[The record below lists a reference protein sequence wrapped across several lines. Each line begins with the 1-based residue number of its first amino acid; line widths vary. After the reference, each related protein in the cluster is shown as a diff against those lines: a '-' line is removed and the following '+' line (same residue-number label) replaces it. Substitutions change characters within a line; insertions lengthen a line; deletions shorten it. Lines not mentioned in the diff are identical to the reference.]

1 MSLKNFFL
9 KKMLAS
15 KMKGVPQEEQ
25 DKIFNMI
32 EKNPDLFQKIG
43 TEVQEKMQK
52 EGKDQMTAAMEV
64 MQKHKDQL
72 QGLMK

>member
-1 MSLKNFFL
+1 MSLKTFFL

-15 KMKGVPQEEQ
+15 KMKGVPQSEQ
-25 DKIFNMI
+25 DKIFELI

-52 EGKDQMTAAMEV
+52 EGKDQMAAATEV
-64 MQKHKDQL
+64 MQKYKDQL

>member
-1 MSLKNFFL
+1 
-9 KKMLAS
+9 MLAS
-15 KMKGVPQEEQ
+15 KMKGVPEAEQE
-25 DKIFNMI
+25 KIFNMI

-43 TEVQEKMQK
+43 AEVQEKMQR

-72 QGLMK
+72 KGLM

>member
-1 MSLKNFFL
+1 MSLKTFLL

-15 KMKGVPQEEQ
+15 KMKGVPQVDQ
-25 DKIFNMI
+25 DKIFNAI

-43 TEVQEKMQK
+43 TEVEEKMK
-52 EGKDQMTAAMEV
+52 REGKDQMTASMEV
-64 MQKHKDQL
+64 MGKYKDQL

>member
-1 MSLKNFFL
+1 MSLKTFFL

-15 KMKGVPQEEQ
+15 KMKGVPQAEQ
-25 DKIFNMI
+25 DKIFDMI

-52 EGKDQMTAAMEV
+52 EGKDQMAAAMEV
-64 MQKHKDQL
+64 MQKYKDQL
-72 QGLMK
+72 QGLNK

>member
-64 MQKHKDQL
+64 MQKHKDEL
-72 QGLMK
+72 KGLI

>member
-1 MSLKNFFL
+1 MMK
-9 KKMLAS
+9 AQ
-15 KMKGVPQEEQ
+15 MKGVPVEQQEQ
-25 DKIFNMI
+25 MLNMI

-43 TEVQEKMQK
+43 AEVQEKMQK
-52 EGKDQMTAAMEV
+52 EGKDQMAAAMEV